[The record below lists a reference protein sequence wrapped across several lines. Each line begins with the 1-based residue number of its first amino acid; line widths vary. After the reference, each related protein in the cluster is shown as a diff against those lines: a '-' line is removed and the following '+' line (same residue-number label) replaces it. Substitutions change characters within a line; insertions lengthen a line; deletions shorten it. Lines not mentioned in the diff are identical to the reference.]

1 MFSAFR
7 SITKL
12 RSVATSWKRHQNVA
26 SFDHDHL
33 LSICYYYFFFARF
46 IRCKDPETFSESL
59 CKRSLV
65 FWRTQSTFS
74 MQICSFKNKAQ
85 IINTFSSFSKVNS
98 DVLKGRT
105 RCPASLDRSVQLGS
119 LLLTRVDRHWK
130 HLISD
135 KSFAD
140 LLYFIRKLIKAFY

>member
-33 LSICYYYFFFARF
+33 LSICYYYFFLRDLYVAKTRKRF
-46 IRCKDPETFSESL
+46 RKVSAKDPWSSDERKAPSV
-59 CKRSLV
+59 CKFENR
-65 FWRTQSTFS
+65 
-74 MQICSFKNKAQ
+74 AQ